1 MDACGTAG
9 SGTDVKPRDRQ
20 RFVIRVVVLGGAAA
34 LLAAWASSP
43 PSIHSLTLWRVP
55 ILLAVTVGAELVS
68 IRLPRGDSS
77 EQITLGEVAIVA
89 DVALLPP
96 AVAPLIAVVGVAVAL
111 LIRRRSPVK
120 VAYNAGQ
127 YALATFA
134 AVVWFHDIGGGDIR
148 TTSGLLALFV
158 GMAAF
163 GASNLVTISAIIAT
177 TSGRRL
183 RDVIREEIALSLA
196 IALGSSSVGIVAVV
210 LWLDRPV
217 LVAAILAP
225 FLTLHAAYRGWV
237 RQKEFTIE
245 IADQKAKLERI
256 VAHSSEGITLVDA
269 EGTVVLWSPSMERI
283 TGLKAGEAEGR
294 SVGVLLRGRGP
305 DGGGVQVEVGGED
318 ALVEITRGDGSDRW
332 LHVRHGAA
340 RDPSGTLRWD
350 VIVAHDVTFE
360 RETERMKKH
369 FLATVSHELRTPLT
383 PIIGFAKFLLR
394 RDDVPAQARADAL
407 SSIVERAEHM
417 QRLVEDLLLASSIDE
432 GDALKLH
439 ARQEPVDVSEIVDGA
454 VRSIR
459 ASHPEREIMIEEQ
472 EPILASGDKLRLRQ
486 VLANLLDNAV
496 KYSPPESTVRV
507 LIRRDGTRAV
517 VSVIDHGRG
526 IPSDKFEDIFRKF
539 RRLED
544 PDRMETG
551 GAGLGLFIVDQLVR
565 AMGGRVEV
573 TSRVGHGSTF
583 TILIPAMAAQAAGE
597 ATNTM
602 RAG

>member
-1 MDACGTAG
+1 M
-9 SGTDVKPRDRQ
+9 KPRDRQ

-34 LLAAWASSP
+34 LLTAWASWP
-43 PSIHSLTLWRVP
+43 PSFHAMTLVRVP
-55 ILLAVTVGAELVS
+55 ILLAITVGAELVS

-96 AVAPLIAVVGVAVAL
+96 ALAPLVAVAGVAVAL
-111 LIRRRSPVK
+111 LIRRRPPVK
-120 VAYNAGQ
+120 IAYNAGQ
-127 YALATFA
+127 YALATLA
-134 AVVWFHDIGGGDIR
+134 AVMWFSDVGGGDIR
-148 TTSGLLALFV
+148 TTSGLLGLFV

-163 GASNLVTISAIIAT
+163 GASNLLTISAIIAT
-177 TSGRRL
+177 TSGRRFRDVL
-183 RDVIREEIALSLA
+183 RDEIGLSLA

-217 LVAAILAP
+217 LVGAILAP

-256 VAHSSEGITLVDA
+256 VEHSSEGITLVDA

-283 TGLKAGEAEGR
+283 TGVSAGEAEGK
-294 SVGVLLRGRGP
+294 SVGFLLRGGGP
-305 DGGGVQVEVGGED
+305 DGGGVHVEVGGQD
-318 ALVEITRGDGSDRW
+318 ALIEVARADGTDRW

-340 RDPSGTLRWD
+340 RDPMGTLRWD
-350 VIVAHDVTFE
+350 VIVAHDVTAE
-360 RETERMKKH
+360 RDTERMKKH

-383 PIIGFAKFLLR
+383 PIMGFAKFLLR
-394 RDDVPAQARADAL
+394 RDDVPADARRDAL
-407 SSIVERAEHM
+407 SAIVERAEHM

-432 GDALKLH
+432 GDALNLH
-439 ARQEPVDVSEIVDGA
+439 ARKEPIDVSEIVDGA

-459 ASHPEREIMIEEQ
+459 ASHPEREIVVEEQ
-472 EPILASGDKLRLRQ
+472 EPTLASGDKLRLRQ
-486 VLANLLDNAV
+486 VLANLLDNAI

-507 LIRRDGTRAV
+507 LIRRDGTRAL
-517 VSVIDHGRG
+517 VSIVDHGRG
-526 IPSDKFEDIFRKF
+526 IPSDRFEDIFRKF

-583 TILIPAMAAQAAGE
+583 TILIPAMAPQITDEPTRKALAG
-597 ATNTM
+597 
-602 RAG
+602 